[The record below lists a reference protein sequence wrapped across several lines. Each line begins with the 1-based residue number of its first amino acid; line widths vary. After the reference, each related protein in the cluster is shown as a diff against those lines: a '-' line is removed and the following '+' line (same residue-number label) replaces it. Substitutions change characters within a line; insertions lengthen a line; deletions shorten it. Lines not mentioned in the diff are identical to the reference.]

1 VEESTEP
8 RATTDIGAGW
18 SRRFGC
24 NEPVLDAL
32 VIPLA
37 VVVGPELGQRPSQ
50 AGLTDEHQAVQAFL
64 FDRAH
69 EPLGVRIAIRR
80 SVWRLDDAYSDV
92 LGMIRLAGADASSQG
107 RRVRSVCGRMGI
119 EWVS

>member
-1 VEESTEP
+1 MIVVEESTEP

-32 VIPLA
+32 VIPLV

-50 AGLTDEHQAVQAFL
+50 AGLTDEHQDGGPCVSGSDARNTRIDSMPS
-64 FDRAH
+64 DRAAH
-69 EPLGVRIAIRR
+69 R
-80 SVWRLDDAYSDV
+80 W
-92 LGMIRLAGADASSQG
+92 
-107 RRVRSVCGRMGI
+107 
-119 EWVS
+119 